1 MWLFDWIQTIL
12 QALGLASKEARIV
25 ILGLDNAGKSTL
37 LHKLCDNQLRSFV
50 PTVKAHSRTF
60 SLGKIKFTAWDLGGH
75 EQVRELWEEYYSGA
89 DAVIFMLDSADRAR
103 FGEAKAELE
112 GMLRVEEMAGVP
124 VLILANKNDLQGSAG
139 VEELSS
145 LLGVEAAGEG
155 RGAELFSCSLVSG
168 AGYIEGFRWLSDQ
181 L

>member
-1 MWLFDWIQTIL
+1 MWLFDWIQAIL

-37 LHKLCDNQLRSFV
+37 LHKLCDNELKSFV

-60 SLGKIKFTAWDLGGH
+60 SLGKINFTAWDLGGH

-89 DAVIFMLDSADRAR
+89 DAIIFMLDSADRAR
-103 FGEAKAELE
+103 FKEAKTELGE
-112 GMLRVEEMAGVP
+112 LLRVEDLNAVP
-124 VLILANKNDLQGSAG
+124 ILLLANKNDVEGSAA
-139 VEELSS
+139 VDELAET
-145 LLGVEAAGEG
+145 LGIADDLDARDLEM
-155 RGAELFSCSLVSG
+155 FSCSLVSG
-168 AGYIEGFRWLSDQ
+168 AGYLEGFRWLSGR